1 MCGDQPQDHLNPTA
15 RQAGTWIPTSW
26 LVPASSNLGL
36 LSQLPQ
42 NPVQYNSRTTPALGP
57 WPLSHSYQPLALP
70 TDRPAQTPG
79 ASGLPGQQPCAQP
92 PTSRSARTGTLWAIQ
107 FSFFVLPLKAATTR
121 PNSKTR
127 SGGSRGLSHTPVL
140 GTLQLTFTWLQ
151 THTEAEKKDYV
162 SVDIKS

>member
-1 MCGDQPQDHLNPTA
+1 MGISPRTTSTPLPDRLGP
-15 RQAGTWIPTSW
+15 GSPTSW

-42 NPVQYNSRTTPALGP
+42 NPAQYNSRTTPALGP

-70 TDRPAQTPG
+70 TDGPAQTPG
-79 ASGLPGQQPCAQP
+79 ASGRPGQQPCAQA
-92 PTSRSARTGTLWAIQ
+92 PTSRSARTGSPWAIQ

-151 THTEAEKKDYV
+151 THKEAEKKDHV